1 MAGQLLEGVPEDDLS
16 RAGVR
21 RILPG
26 VRWLKNRV
34 GAVGQNR
41 MTVGSLIFLVGI
53 VLFCFVGP
61 LLYQTNETH
70 TNLLLANQAPSA
82 RHILGTSP
90 AGFDELGQLMVGGQS
105 TLEVGFAVAVLASSF
120 GLIWGLVAG
129 YMGGWVDA
137 VMMRIVDALLS
148 VPFLFFVVVLAA
160 IVNPTLPLTIVVLS
174 AASWLSTARLARGES
189 LSLRTREYVE
199 AARVSGARA
208 SRMMVRHIAPNLLGT
223 VMVNATLKVA
233 DAILAFAAMSYLG
246 LGPPA
251 PATNWGLIV
260 TNGINNIFD
269 GYWWQLWPAGL
280 LIVAT
285 ALAVNILGD
294 GMRDLVEKRHQQR

>member
-1 MAGQLLEGVPEDDLS
+1 VGGQLLEGVAEDDLS
-16 RAGVR
+16 RARLR
-21 RILPG
+21 RIPPG
-26 VRWLKNRV
+26 VRWLKNRA

-53 VLFCFVGP
+53 VLFCFLGP
-61 LLYQTNETH
+61 LLYRTNETH

-82 RHILGTSP
+82 RHVLGTSP

-120 GLIWGLVAG
+120 GLMWGLVAG

-137 VMMRIVDALLS
+137 VMMRIVDGLLS

-160 IVNPTLPLTIVVLS
+160 IVQPTLPLTIVVLS
-174 AASWLSTARLARGES
+174 AASWLSTARLVRGES

-208 SRMMVRHIAPNLLGT
+208 SRLMVRHIAPNLLGT

-294 GMRDLVEKRHQQR
+294 GMRDLVEKRHQQG